1 MLPRLFILL
10 IEGQAYV
17 LAIFGSYLWGRWV
30 VHPSKAGFATSK
42 AGYVAGLRANMQL
55 YSLILATL
63 AVSAVHEAVEVIGA
77 TPLIQ
82 H

>member
-1 MLPRLFILL
+1 
-10 IEGQAYV
+10 
-17 LAIFGSYLWGRWV
+17 

-42 AGYVAGLRANMQL
+42 AGYVAGLRAYMQL

>member
-1 MLPRLFILL
+1 
-10 IEGQAYV
+10 
-17 LAIFGSYLWGRWV
+17 
-30 VHPSKAGFATSK
+30 
-42 AGYVAGLRANMQL
+42 MQL

-63 AVSAVHEAVEVIGA
+63 AVLAVHEAVEVIGA

>member
-1 MLPRLFILL
+1 MLPRLLVLL
-10 IEGQAYV
+10 IEGQAYI

-30 VHPSKAGFATSK
+30 IHPTKCGFGTRK
-42 AGYVAGLRANMQL
+42 AGYRAGLRTNMQL

-63 AVSAVHEAVEVIGA
+63 AVSAIYEAVELIGA
-77 TPLIQ
+77 MPPTS